1 MRLISFL
8 VYIPLQIAFIPLAI
22 AGVVLVAYRQMIVS
36 KKMGISQ
43 TAIEV
48 INGRWTMHVFGLRSD
63 VATAN
68 LAAKLPN
75 TSIFGLW
82 LVIFPLWVKYKISG
96 ERFLYPR
103 IPDSGAENLSDLFIA
118 RTLYFDRIIESA
130 IGTIDQFVLMGAGY
144 DTRAYRG
151 VNPHQMTFFELDQPD
166 VQAHK
171 LEALEKAN
179 ISCDHVHFVSVD
191 FTRDNVFEKLAE
203 AGYDPDKKTL
213 FLWEGVTLYL
223 SEAEVRKT
231 MRSVSSH
238 ACKNSIL
245 LADIYANRMLNIAK
259 STVGKQVMDYTN
271 EGLGFGLDL
280 NTSWKDVLLGFVESE
295 SLSLGEAIFMGSD
308 SDSGPFMVVVEM
320 RC

>member
-1 MRLISFL
+1 MRLISYL
-8 VYIPLQIAFIPLAI
+8 VYIPLQIVFIPLAI

-48 INGRWTMHVFGLRSD
+48 INGRWTMHVFALRND

-82 LVIFPLWVKYKISG
+82 LAIFPLWIKYKISG
-96 ERFLYPR
+96 ELFLYPR
-103 IPDSGAENLSDLFIA
+103 IADSGAENLSDLVIA

-130 IGTIDQFVLMGAGY
+130 IGSIDQFVLMGAGY

-151 VNPHQMTFFELDQPD
+151 ENPHQITFFELDQRD

-171 LEALEKAN
+171 LQALANAN
-179 ISCDHVHFVSVD
+179 ISCNHVHFVNVD
-191 FTRDNVFEKLAE
+191 FTRGDVFEKLAE
-203 AGYDPDKKTL
+203 AGYDPAKKTL

-259 STVGKQVMDYTN
+259 SNVGKQVMDYTS

-280 NTSWKDVLLGFVESE
+280 TTSWRDTLLEFVESE
-295 SLSLGEAIFMGSD
+295 SLSLGEAVFMGSD

>member
-96 ERFLYPR
+96 ELFLYPR
-103 IPDSGAENLSDLFIA
+103 IADSGAENLSDLVIA

-151 VNPHQMTFFELDQPD
+151 ANPHQITFFELDQPD

-171 LEALEKAN
+171 LQALANAN
-179 ISCDHVHFVSVD
+179 ISCNHVHFVNVD
-191 FTRDNVFEKLAE
+191 FTRDDVFEKLAE
-203 AGYDPDKKTL
+203 AGYDPAKKTL

-259 STVGKQVMDYTN
+259 SSVGKQVMDYTS

-280 NTSWKDVLLGFVESE
+280 TTSWKNVLSEFIESE
-295 SLSLGEAIFMGSD
+295 SLSLDQAISMGSD
-308 SDSGPFMVVVEM
+308 SDKGPFMVVVEM

>member
-48 INGRWTMHVFGLRSD
+48 INGRWTMHVFGLRDD

-96 ERFLYPR
+96 ELFLYPR
-103 IPDSGAENLSDLFIA
+103 IADSGAENLSDLVIA

-130 IGTIDQFVLMGAGY
+130 IGSIDQFVLMGAGY

-151 VNPHQMTFFELDQPD
+151 ENPHQITFFELDQPD

-171 LEALEKAN
+171 LQALANAN
-179 ISCDHVHFVSVD
+179 ISCNHVHFVNLD
-191 FTRDNVFEKLAE
+191 FTRDDVFEKLAE
-203 AGYDPDKKTL
+203 AGYDPAKKTL

-223 SEAEVRKT
+223 PEAEVRRT

-259 STVGKQVMDYTN
+259 SNVGKQVMDYTS
-271 EGLGFGLDL
+271 EGFGFGLDL
-280 NTSWKDVLLGFVESE
+280 TTSWKDVLSEFVESE
-295 SLSLGEAIFMGSD
+295 SLSLGEATYMGSD
-308 SDSGPFMVVVEM
+308 SDSGPFMAVVEM

>member
-8 VYIPLQIAFIPLAI
+8 VFIPLQIAFIPLAI
-22 AGVVLVAYRQMIVS
+22 AGVILVAYRQMIVS

-48 INGRWTMHVFGLRSD
+48 INGRWTMHVFGLRND

-82 LVIFPLWVKYKISG
+82 LIIFPLWVKYKISG
-96 ERFLYPR
+96 ELFLYPR
-103 IPDSGAENLSDLFIA
+103 IVDSGAENLSDLVIA
-118 RTLYFDRIIESA
+118 RTLDFDRIIESA

-151 VNPHQMTFFELDQPD
+151 ENPHQITFFELDQPD

-171 LEALEKAN
+171 LQALANAN
-179 ISCDHVHFVSVD
+179 ISCNHVHFVNVD
-191 FTRDNVFEKLAE
+191 FTRDDLFEKLAE
-203 AGYDPDKKTL
+203 AGYDPAKKTL

-259 STVGKQVMDYTN
+259 SNVGKQVMDYTS

-280 NTSWKDVLLGFVESE
+280 TTSWKDVLTEFVESA
-295 SLSLGEAIFMGSD
+295 SLSLGEAIHMGSD

>member
-48 INGRWTMHVFGLRSD
+48 INGRWTMHVFGLRDD

-96 ERFLYPR
+96 ELFLYPR
-103 IPDSGAENLSDLFIA
+103 IADSGAENLSDLVIA

-151 VNPHQMTFFELDQPD
+151 ENPHQITFFELDQPD

-171 LEALEKAN
+171 LQALANAN
-179 ISCDHVHFVSVD
+179 ISCNHVHFVNLD
-191 FTRDNVFEKLAE
+191 FTRDDVFEKLAE
-203 AGYDPDKKTL
+203 AGYDPAKKTL

-223 SEAEVRKT
+223 SEAEVRRT

-259 STVGKQVMDYTN
+259 SNVGKQVMDYTS
-271 EGLGFGLDL
+271 EGFGFGLDL
-280 NTSWKDVLLGFVESE
+280 TTSWKDVLSEFVESE
-295 SLSLGEAIFMGSD
+295 SLSLGEATYMGSD
-308 SDSGPFMVVVEM
+308 SDSGPFMAVVEM